1 MVYFLH
7 TYFGGK
13 QGMPGEEQQGL
24 RTILREELGSLR
36 GIIREDIDAAIHA
49 SEQRTNE
56 RLDRIDGRLDRIE
69 ATQKQM
75 QVDYVA
81 IKIEIADLRRELVQ
95 AISVLDEATIK
106 INELLRSQHTLET
119 KVEENILSLRRDMF
133 RAYELIKSNGK
144 DFLEATRALVIRL
157 EMHENTTIDKA
168 HPRPYSA
175 A

>member
-1 MVYFLH
+1 MS
-7 TYFGGK
+7 
-13 QGMPGEEQQGL
+13 GEEQQGL

-36 GIIREDIDAAIHA
+36 GILREDIDAAIHA

-56 RLDRIDGRLDRIE
+56 RLDRMDERLERIE

-75 QVDYVA
+75 QVDYAAV
-81 IKIEIADLRRELVQ
+81 KLEIVTLKRELTQV
-95 AISVLDEATIK
+95 ISVLEEATVK

-119 KVEENILSLRRDMF
+119 KVEENILSLRRDML
-133 RAYELIKSNGK
+133 RMYELIKASGK
-144 DFLEATRALVIRL
+144 DFADIARALVVRL
-157 EMHENTTIDKA
+157 EMHEDTPIDKA

>member
-1 MVYFLH
+1 MSS
-7 TYFGGK
+7 
-13 QGMPGEEQQGL
+13 EEQQGL

-56 RLDRIDGRLDRIE
+56 RFDRIDGRLDRMDERFDRIDGRLDRIE

-144 DFLEATRALVIRL
+144 DFLEATRAMVIRL
-157 EMHENTTIDKA
+157 ELHENTTIDKA